1 MYCLLFVYKTL
12 NVSVTDKDRN
22 YQVAALAWVSAL
34 ALSAVALAA
43 GSMFELEPAP
53 LLVLHPVP
61 HRHLSLILFDWLLRR
76 GIPVR
81 IPRQCK
87 SYINK
92 D

>member
-53 LLVLHPVP
+53 LLVLHPRSASTLVLDSV
-61 HRHLSLILFDWLLRR
+61 RLIVTSWYTRTYTSS
-76 GIPVR
+76 V
-81 IPRQCK
+81 
-87 SYINK
+87 
-92 D
+92 